1 MKMFIIEYD
10 YHDRYGEAGS
20 YLSFAK
26 TEEEAKKIF
35 WSWVYP
41 DDIRAG
47 IYITGIDYI
56 DEE

>member
-26 TEEEAKKIF
+26 TEEEAKKNF
-35 WSWVYP
+35 WKWVYP

>member
-1 MKMFIIEYD
+1 MFIIKYD
-10 YHDRYGEAGS
+10 YRDRYGEADS
-20 YLSFAK
+20 YLSYAK
-26 TEEEAKKIF
+26 TEEEAKKSF

-56 DEE
+56 DGE